1 MVLTGQQR
9 NDLIQAFLVGTQTMG
24 APEAKVQLL
33 IELII
38 DDPSPGK
45 IDKLMEWLDA
55 VQKTTERSLA
65 SLDREV
71 ASQREQLELSLG
83 RLKDVKA
90 ALNGAEK

>member
-38 DDPSPGK
+38 DDPSPGQ